1 MTQDEL
7 LCEMESLVEG
17 VEQSFA
23 VLLGVVAETGDP
35 ATVLRQLL
43 TAESAASQEFGPNG
57 WRDRIVRKMQL
68 MAAVKAKPAARSD
81 ASLQTLIST
90 LLQAQADPD
99 RSERH

>member
-43 TAESAASQEFGPNG
+43 AAEGAASKEFGPNG